1 MAQDLQTLARAASRL
16 EARFAAE
23 LDLCDQSQIREEIK
37 TLNDRIDRDRERFSL

>member
-1 MAQDLQTLARAASRL
+1 L